1 MCCPP
6 SPLRSAPLVPGLA
19 VAFCVFGLRRGWC
32 LTTRGRFK
40 TSVDTV
46 IASKAF
52 VKQGSQRHQRRK
64 KYMLETKD
72 APTQDLMA
80 ALGDVH
86 NMLQASSM
94 LPLAVRDT

>member
-1 MCCPP
+1 
-6 SPLRSAPLVPGLA
+6 
-19 VAFCVFGLRRGWC
+19 
-32 LTTRGRFK
+32 
-40 TSVDTV
+40 
-46 IASKAF
+46 
-52 VKQGSQRHQRRK
+52 
-64 KYMLETKD
+64 MLETKD